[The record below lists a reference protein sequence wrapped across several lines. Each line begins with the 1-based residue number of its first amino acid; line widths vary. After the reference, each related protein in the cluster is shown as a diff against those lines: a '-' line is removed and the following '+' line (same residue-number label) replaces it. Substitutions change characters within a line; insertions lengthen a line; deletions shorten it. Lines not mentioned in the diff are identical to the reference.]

1 MIFEDIPGPDP
12 GIERLHIVES
22 TMLSENTPPPQSS
35 ETKERTTAGH
45 VLKIA
50 ACVGGAMAV
59 AALVFLA
66 AARTRRDDDTDDA
79 PRRSFRRSHASEAE
93 DVAVLIRVARAKMD
107 AMKLVEKGCL
117 DEAEPLYRRALLI
130 EESLPSSS
138 TESITS
144 SVESLAMLMR
154 KMGRMEEAEALY
166 VRSLAAKEA
175 ALGVAHPSTLL
186 SVGSLAALLEA
197 LGGEERADEAS
208 ALQRR
213 ARLEPVASV
222 SPGGYGGVRISGA
235 TSLAIASR
243 IERTIK

>member
-1 MIFEDIPGPDP
+1 
-12 GIERLHIVES
+12 
-22 TMLSENTPPPQSS
+22 MLSENTPPPQSS

-213 ARLEPVASV
+213 ARLEPVAFV
-222 SPGGYGGVRISGA
+222 SPGGCGGVRISGA

>member
-1 MIFEDIPGPDP
+1 M
-12 GIERLHIVES
+12 
-22 TMLSENTPPPQSS
+22 
-35 ETKERTTAGH
+35 
-45 VLKIA
+45 KIA

-66 AARTRRDDDTDDA
+66 AARTRRDDDTADDA

-222 SPGGYGGVRISGA
+222 SPGGCGGVRISRA

-243 IERTIK
+243 SERTIK